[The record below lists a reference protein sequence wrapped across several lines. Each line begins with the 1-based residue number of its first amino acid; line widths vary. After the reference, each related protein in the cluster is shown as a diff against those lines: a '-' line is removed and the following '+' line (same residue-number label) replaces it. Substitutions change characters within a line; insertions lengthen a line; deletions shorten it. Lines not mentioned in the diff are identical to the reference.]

1 MTANWGFLEVP
12 WGLTGDILGNT
23 LRNTHKMIG
32 GILWEYLGEFLG
44 NTKGEYSRNTWRN
57 TVEYLGNIQG
67 ILWGI
72 LREY

>member
-1 MTANWGFLEVP
+1 
-12 WGLTGDILGNT
+12 
-23 LRNTHKMIG
+23 MIG
-32 GILWEYLGEFLG
+32 GILREYYGEFLG
-44 NTKGEYSRNTWRN
+44 NTKGEYLEEYCRIPREYLGNTWGNTWGILKGILKNTWRN